1 MNIDMDIDSLL
12 YNLSLSVECNLFED
26 KDFFFFLLD
35 FYYLCLKCY
44 TSVFFLSFDT
54 S

>member
-26 KDFFFFLLD
+26 KDFFFFPAGFLLPMSEML
-35 FYYLCLKCY
+35 YLC
-44 TSVFFLSFDT
+44 VFPVL
-54 S
+54 